1 MNAGIVFNAE
11 FRATEYYKGSP
22 HAVKQ
27 KINTIEMYLYY
38 EREGACD
45 KTKDYEPL
53 NDMDTKDAFDY
64 YHLRLGSTGGFDSNG
79 DISAGKSI
87 QLAEQYKP
95 EIIYRWVISF
105 DDQCAIENNLK
116 NKKNIKELV
125 RKTMDKNLRICGFDP
140 ENIIWSAYYHINT
153 DNPHIHIPF
162 YEMQPTRKRYEIP
175 KNKISGVKSQII
187 RNLKLN
193 TNLYIERDESK
204 KSLIEAVRH
213 LDFTDQMKKY
223 LSHSYNLHKSKGDSK
238 NNEEILKSLVKLN
251 DVLPIQGSMKYNSA
265 NIKPY
270 RAVIKDLVK
279 VILDDHRIS
288 PFMQE
293 YSNKLQEEVEQQQ
306 QIYGTGDKEYFDE
319 DGNIRIGKKEGIKLQ
334 EKFLQQR
341 IEEIETRVA
350 NMILQSILDY
360 RKDVNDFLLEGDAVA
375 AIDKQDGEDMDGS
388 QAAEIIKGKKPTGR
402 FRKKNLNTRSNALC
416 YGAANVLS
424 KAIEESYYAIAK
436 QQEKART
443 ATEKAKQEIKA
454 NNVYE
459 R

>member
-1 MNAGIVFNAE
+1 MNAGIIFNSE
-11 FRATEYYKGSP
+11 FCATEYYKGSP
-22 HAVKQ
+22 KAVKQ
-27 KINTIEMYLYY
+27 KINSIEMYTYY
-38 EREGACD
+38 DRDKACD
-45 KTKDYEPL
+45 KTKDDRPL

-64 YHLRLGSTGGFDSNG
+64 YHLRLGSTGGFDSTG
-79 DISAGKSI
+79 DISASESLKFT
-87 QLAEQYKP
+87 EQYKP
-95 EIIYRWVISF
+95 EIVYRWVISF
-105 DDQCAIENNLK
+105 DDQFALENNLK
-116 NKKNIKELV
+116 DKKNIKELV

-175 KNKISGVKSQII
+175 KNRISKVKSQII

-193 TNLYIERDESK
+193 TGLYVERDASK
-204 KSLIEAVRH
+204 DSLIAAVKH
-213 LDFTDQMKKY
+213 LDFTDQMKTY
-223 LSHSYNLHKSKGDSK
+223 LTHSFNLHKNKDDLK
-238 NNEEILKSLVKLN
+238 NNEKILKGLVELN
-251 DVLPIQGSMKYNSA
+251 DKLPIKGSMKFHSA
-265 NIKPY
+265 NMQPY
-270 RAVIKDLVK
+270 RDSIKDLVK
-279 VILDDHRIS
+279 VILDDYRIS
-288 PFMQE
+288 PFMVN
-293 YSNKLQEEVEQQQ
+293 YSNKLHEEVKQQQ

-319 DGNIRIGKKEGIKLQ
+319 EGKRHIGKKEGIKLQ

-360 RKDVNDFLLEGDAVA
+360 RKDVNDFLSEGDAVA
-375 AIDKQDGEDMDGS
+375 AVDKQDDEDIDGS

-416 YGAANVLS
+416 YGAANILS

-443 ATEKAKQEIKA
+443 ATEKAKQEIRA

>member
-1 MNAGIVFNAE
+1 MNAGIIFNAE
-11 FRATEYYKGSP
+11 FRATEYYNGSP
-22 HAVKQ
+22 HAIVQ
-27 KINTIEMYLYY
+27 KINTVAMYTYY

-45 KTKDYEPL
+45 KTKDIEPL
-53 NDMDTKDAFDY
+53 NDMETKDAFDY
-64 YHLRLGSTGGFDSNG
+64 YHLRLGSTGGFDSKG
-79 DISAGKSI
+79 DISASESLK
-87 QLAEQYKP
+87 LTEQYKP

-105 DDQCAIENNLK
+105 DDQFAMENNLK

-204 KSLIEAVRH
+204 KSLIEAVKH
-213 LDFTDQMKKY
+213 LDFTAQMKRY
-223 LSHSYNLHKSKGDSK
+223 LSHSYNLHKNKGDVK
-238 NNEEILKSLVKLN
+238 NNEEILKGLVQLN
-251 DVLPIQGSMKYNSA
+251 DELPIQGSMKFNSA

-270 RAVIKDLVK
+270 RALIKDLVK
-279 VILDDHRIS
+279 VILNDHRIS
-288 PFMQE
+288 PFMKE

-306 QIYGTGDKEYFDE
+306 QIYGTGDKEYYDE
-319 DGNIRIGKKEGIKLQ
+319 EGNIRVGKKEGIKLQ

-341 IEEIETRVA
+341 IDEIETRVA

-360 RKDVNDFLLEGDAVA
+360 RKDVDDFLSEDDAA
-375 AIDKQDGEDMDGS
+375 AELDVQDGEDLNDS
-388 QAAEIIKGKKPTGR
+388 QAAETIKVKKPTGR

-416 YGAANVLS
+416 YGAANVLA
-424 KAIEESYYAIAK
+424 KAIDESYYAIAK
-436 QQEKART
+436 QQENART

-454 NNVYE
+454 NSVYE